1 MIDAFTQ
8 AVRRVSTACGAVAAL
23 CLAAAV
29 LVVCQMVF
37 LRYVMNAS
45 TVWQTEFVIY
55 VLVGAVLIGSPYVLL
70 IRGHVNVD
78 LLPLYLSHRLRV
90 ALAFTASAI
99 SLAFCLVLTWTGW
112 ELFHEAWEGGWVTDT
127 VWELP
132 LWIAYL
138 PLPLGIGLLCLQYV
152 ADILCLATGRAMPFG
167 LPPGPGADLAD
178 VGE

>member
-1 MIDAFTQ
+1 MIA
-8 AVRRVSTACGAVAAL
+8 AVR
-23 CLAAAV
+23 LAAAV

-37 LRYVMNAS
+37 LRYVLKAS

-78 LLPLYLSHRLRV
+78 LLPLYLGHRLRML
-90 ALAFTASAI
+90 LAFGASAI
-99 SLAFCLVLTWTGW
+99 SLASCLVLTWTGW
-112 ELFHEAWEGGWVTDT
+112 ELFHEAWVNGWVTDT

-138 PLPLGIGLLCLQYV
+138 PLPVGIGLLSLQYV
-152 ADILCLATGRAMPFG
+152 ADIACLATGRDMPFG
-167 LPPGPGADLAD
+167 MSPGGDVDLAD